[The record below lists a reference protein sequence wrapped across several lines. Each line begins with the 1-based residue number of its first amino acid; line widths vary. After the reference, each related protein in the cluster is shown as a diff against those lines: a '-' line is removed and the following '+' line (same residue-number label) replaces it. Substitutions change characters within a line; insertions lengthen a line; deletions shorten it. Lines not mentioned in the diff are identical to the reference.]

1 MDTYIMNKEHQKALA
16 ASGIA
21 LALTIYLI
29 KRVSD
34 KKNKTYKEIPYPAG
48 STNWPIFGHMLSL
61 GSTPVMQFKK
71 WHEETGPI
79 YKVRMGKQTWV
90 MISDPY
96 LAHEIFVKNG
106 ANTSSRPYHRFNS
119 DIYARNSRG
128 VVFTQYTPEW
138 KNNRKMAASLLAPAS
153 VDKFSGLIE
162 YEFGCLMDR
171 LKKVAKEGVAI
182 NPFRELQLTGLNI
195 ILTVLVGT
203 RYDHINNPF
212 ASELNKLIDQGMV
225 YSGATGDL
233 ASLVPSLAWIGTLFG
248 LDKKMTHFIKQRC
261 DPFYDKLIQ
270 DALERDVDSLA
281 KSLNKMKE
289 EGLISGDDM
298 HVLITDLIAA
308 GSDTVSVTLYWTLA
322 ILALQPNVQAKI
334 IQELDAWKADHVPGA
349 IPSFHQDRE
358 AFPYTICV
366 QKEMIRY
373 RPATSYGIPHV
384 ASEDIVAGGYLIP
397 KGAVLISSMNAMHM
411 NENIYENANSF
422 DPERFKNNTSR
433 MAASANSKVDDRD
446 VFAFGWG
453 RRMCLGIHLAELEL
467 FSFYVRFFSEFTIEP
482 ELDAQGNPVPINIE
496 GFVDEGVVNKPLP
509 YKVRFVPRS

>member
-1 MDTYIMNKEHQKALA
+1 
-16 ASGIA
+16 
-21 LALTIYLI
+21 
-29 KRVSD
+29 
-34 KKNKTYKEIPYPAG
+34 
-48 STNWPIFGHMLSL
+48 
-61 GSTPVMQFKK
+61 
-71 WHEETGPI
+71 
-79 YKVRMGKQTWV
+79 
-90 MISDPY
+90 
-96 LAHEIFVKNG
+96 
-106 ANTSSRPYHRFNS
+106 
-119 DIYARNSRG
+119 
-128 VVFTQYTPEW
+128 
-138 KNNRKMAASLLAPAS
+138 
-153 VDKFSGLIE
+153 
-162 YEFGCLMDR
+162 MDR